1 MSDINLNLY
10 KIFCTVAESKNYK
23 EASEK
28 LFITES
34 TVSSHIKNLEKKLD
48 IVLFYRERDGITLT
62 KAGKELYDSMHEKIK
77 EMEYAENSLIQ
88 NYDFSKSKIT
98 IGCPSH
104 IATSY
109 LSKYLAKVK
118 ADYPELKIDVISASD
133 YSGLIQLLQ
142 NHIIDFVIMDIIPK
156 EAQNEI
162 KVETLKKS
170 KNVFVSKEKI
180 KIKDIK
186 ELQDYKYILN
196 FENSTSTRELFK
208 TLKEHNIEI
217 KADIQSDVTEIR
229 IGAVKQGLGIGY
241 VMEET
246 VLDAVKNKELYEVEI
261 PIDLPEVKIN
271 LVYLEK
277 YLTKMDNIFIKK
289 YLKA

>member
-1 MSDINLNLY
+1 
-10 KIFCTVAESKNYK
+10 
-23 EASEK
+23 
-28 LFITES
+28 
-34 TVSSHIKNLEKKLD
+34 
-48 IVLFYRERDGITLT
+48 
-62 KAGKELYDSMHEKIK
+62 
-77 EMEYAENSLIQ
+77 
-88 NYDFSKSKIT
+88 
-98 IGCPSH
+98 
-104 IATSY
+104 
-109 LSKYLAKVK
+109 
-118 ADYPELKIDVISASD
+118 
-133 YSGLIQLLQ
+133 
-142 NHIIDFVIMDIIPK
+142 MDIIPK

-180 KIKDIK
+180 TIKDIK

-229 IGAVKQGLGIGY
+229 VGAAKQGLGIGY

-246 VLDAVKNKELYEVEI
+246 VLEAVKNKELYEVEI

>member
-1 MSDINLNLY
+1 
-10 KIFCTVAESKNYK
+10 
-23 EASEK
+23 
-28 LFITES
+28 
-34 TVSSHIKNLEKKLD
+34 
-48 IVLFYRERDGITLT
+48 
-62 KAGKELYDSMHEKIK
+62 MHEKIK

-118 ADYPELKIDVISASD
+118 TDYPELKIDVISASD

-180 KIKDIK
+180 TIKDIK

-229 IGAVKQGLGIGY
+229 IGAAKQGLGIGY

-246 VLDAVKNKELYEVEI
+246 VLEAVKNKELYEVEI

-289 YLKA
+289 YLRA